1 MKVAQTFRK
10 TFSLPDNDL
19 LRWFPGHMNKAMNQM
34 QSRFKDTDCIIEIHD
49 ARIPISGRNPR
60 FNDIIALRPH
70 ILLLNKFDFGRH

>member
-1 MKVAQTFRK
+1 
-10 TFSLPDNDL
+10 
-19 LRWFPGHMNKAMNQM
+19 MNKAMNQM

-70 ILLLNKFDFGRH
+70 EREIIEINSEGS